1 MIKIKKGDLLKI
13 RDCEGLQR
21 YYYTGILD
29 NMTYKGVPCVFLAT
43 DLQNKNTYARF
54 SQQKLA
60 EYGYLL

>member
-21 YYYTGILD
+21 YYYNGILD
-29 NMTYKGVPCVFLAT
+29 RMTYNGVPCVFLAT
-43 DLQNKNTYARF
+43 DLKNQNTYARF

-60 EYGYLL
+60 DYGYCL

>member
-13 RDCEGLQR
+13 RNCEGLQH

-29 NMTYKGVPCVFLAT
+29 KMNYNSVPCVFLAT
-43 DLQNKNTYARF
+43 DLENKNTFARF

-60 EYGYLL
+60 EYGYCL